1 MTTTTA
7 QASIKCS
14 CGNDKFEM
22 PKNPKP
28 SDIIKCAR
36 CGASGRHD
44 QIMRQASQ
52 QIKNAVEKRLIDAF
66 RKAGFK

>member
-1 MTTTTA
+1 MATTTT
-7 QASIKCS
+7 QVGIKCS
-14 CGNDKFEM
+14 CGSDKFEM

-36 CGASGRHD
+36 CGASGRPD
-44 QIMRQASQ
+44 QVMRQDGQ
-52 QIKNAVEKRLIDAF
+52 QIKSAVEKQLKDAF